1 MPSVESTL
9 PAFTKS
15 FFTDLSGNTMSQD
28 YQDINLTIDNKIA
41 VIEINRPEVLN
52 AIRVQTYQDL
62 IAAFKEAD
70 ASEDVNV
77 IVLTGAGGKFTAG
90 NDLSDL
96 IADEETRLDVMNG
109 VSGIFTT
116 LSLVKKPVIAAV
128 EKVAVGIGTTI
139 LLHCDMAFAGTNT
152 RFRLPF
158 ANLGVGPEG
167 ASSMLLTESVGPKVA
182 NELLLTGRFFDGA
195 EAEKWNLI
203 NKATEDGQALEAAMS
218 VAKDLVKQPLASLI
232 TTKQLLNVGN
242 ADVIA
247 EVVTDELEAF
257 SLLLQSE
264 ETQARIKHLVNA
276 SK

>member
-1 MPSVESTL
+1 
-9 PAFTKS
+9 
-15 FFTDLSGNTMSQD
+15 MSHD
-28 YQDINLTIDNKIA
+28 YQDVNLTIENKIA

-52 AIRVQTYQDL
+52 AIRVKTYQDL

-70 ASEDVNV
+70 ASDDVNV
-77 IVLTGAGGKFTAG
+77 IVLTGANGKFTAG

-96 IADEETRLDVMNG
+96 VAGDDVRQQVMDG

-139 LLHCDMAFAGTNT
+139 LLHCDMAFAGANT

-158 ANLGVGPEG
+158 ANLGVSPEG
-167 ASSMLLTESVGPKVA
+167 ASSMLLTESVGPKIA
-182 NELLLTGRFFDGA
+182 NELLLTGRFFDGS

-203 NKATEDGQALEAAMS
+203 NKATEDGQALETAM
-218 VAKDLVKQPLASLI
+218 ATAQELLKQPLASLI

-242 ADVIA
+242 AEVIE

-257 SLLLQSE
+257 ALLLQSE
-264 ETQARIKHLVNA
+264 ETQARINYLVNS

>member
-1 MPSVESTL
+1 M
-9 PAFTKS
+9 
-15 FFTDLSGNTMSQD
+15 

-41 VIEINRPEVLN
+41 LIEINRPEVLN
-52 AIRVQTYQDL
+52 AIRIQTYRDL

-70 ASEDVNV
+70 ASDDVNI
-77 IVLTGAGGKFTAG
+77 IVLTGADGKFTAG

-96 IADEETRLDVMNG
+96 VISDAQSSELTDCVA
-109 VSGIFTT
+109 GIFTT
-116 LSLVKKPVIAAV
+116 LSLIKKPVIAAV

-139 LLHCDMAFAGTNT
+139 LLHCDLAYAGANT

-158 ANLGVGPEG
+158 ANLGVSPEG

-182 NELLLTGRFFDGA
+182 NELLLTGRFFNGT

-203 NKATEDGQALEAAMS
+203 NQSTEDGQALSTAMS
-218 VAKDLVKQPLASLI
+218 VAQELVKQPLASLI

-242 ADVIA
+242 SEVIA
-247 EVVTDELEAF
+247 EVVTDELDAF

-264 ETQARIKHLVNA
+264 ETQARINYLISSNK
-276 SK
+276 